1 MSLWQKSDHWRN
13 QGYGLV
19 PSASRGRHRVGVVK
33 IVMFYPIVTNNGRPP
48 PPNPLPPWGGG
59 KDGRG
64 LRGRLPGPLP
74 PWGGGKDA
82 LTGLTGLLQDPQIFG
97 EKNLTNYPMEA
108 FNLAGRFT
116 GEPPCWRE

>member
-1 MSLWQKSDHWRN
+1 M
-13 QGYGLV
+13 
-19 PSASRGRHRVGVVK
+19 GVVK
-33 IVMFYPIVTNNGRPP
+33 IVIFYPIVTNDGRPP

-59 KDGRG
+59 KG
-64 LRGRLPGPLP
+64 
-74 PWGGGKDA
+74 A
-82 LTGLTGLLQDPQIFG
+82 LTGLTGLLQDPQISG